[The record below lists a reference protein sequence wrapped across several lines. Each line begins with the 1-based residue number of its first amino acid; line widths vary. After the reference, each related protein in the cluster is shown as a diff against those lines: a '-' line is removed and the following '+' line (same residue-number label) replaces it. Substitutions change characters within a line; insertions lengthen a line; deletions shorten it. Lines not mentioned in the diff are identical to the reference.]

1 MILNRVTVRIRKHER
16 GLMFRF
22 GDYVRTLG
30 PGEHRL
36 WARLRSQ
43 SRAEVELVSM
53 LKSRFE
59 HSLMDAMLKDPAL
72 ASELTVIDLTQSQ
85 RALIWLDGR
94 LGALLGPG
102 RHVYW
107 NQPMR
112 VEIERF
118 DIKSLRF
125 EHELVDQV
133 LQLKGAQDQ
142 LEAVHVVP
150 ESAVLLY
157 RNGALA
163 ERLGPGQHVLW
174 KGSGKL
180 SYRTV
185 DLREKTA
192 DVSGQE
198 IMTADKLTLRVNLT
212 VVYQVVD
219 ALKSVNVTDNA
230 DQSLYREAQLALRAA
245 VGGRT
250 LDQLLGDKLSVGQEV
265 SQALEARAEEFGV
278 KLKSVGLRDIVLP
291 GDMKAI
297 LNQVVEAERK
307 AQAELIRRR
316 EETASVR
323 SQANT
328 ARLLAEN
335 PMLARVRELELL
347 KDVLSGTR
355 ATFVF
360 GQGDLAE
367 QVRSMVSGVGD
378 KQ

>member
-16 GLMFRF
+16 GLVFRF
-22 GDYVRTLG
+22 GDYVRSLG
-30 PGEHRL
+30 PGEYRL
-36 WARLRSQ
+36 WARLRSKA
-43 SRAEVELVSM
+43 RAEVEVVST
-53 LKSRFE
+53 LKSRLE
-59 HSLMDAMLKDPAL
+59 HPLMDALLKDPDL
-72 ASELTVIDLTQSQ
+72 AGQLTVIDLTQSQ
-85 RALIWLDGR
+85 RALVWLDGR
-94 LGALLGPG
+94 LSGLLGPG

-107 NQPMR
+107 NQPLQ
-112 VEIERF
+112 VEVERF

-125 EHELVDQV
+125 EHSLVDQV
-133 LQLKGAQDQ
+133 LQLKGAQDH
-142 LEAVHVVP
+142 LEAVSVVP

-157 RNGALA
+157 RNGALVD
-163 ERLGPGQHVLW
+163 RLGPGQHVLW
-174 KGSGKL
+174 KGAGQL
-180 SYRTV
+180 GYRTV

-219 ALKSVNVTDNA
+219 ALKSVSVTESA

-245 VGGRT
+245 IGGRT
-250 LDQLLGDKLSVGQEV
+250 LDQLLGDKLSVGLEV
-265 SQALEARAEEFGV
+265 SKALEARAGEFGV

-335 PMLARVRELELL
+335 PTLARVRELELL
-347 KDVLSGTR
+347 KDVLSGTK

-367 QVRSMVSGVGD
+367 QVRALVSGSGD
-378 KQ
+378 KA